1 VNGTRRRNALAPAAI
16 ALAWA
21 VLLLGCEGAGAIFY
35 GVGKVHLDRKRAP
48 IYITDHEN
56 EVVGCDFVKQVCA
69 DTAWGGFTLQ
79 EEAIQNLIGDLSHQ
93 AHQAGANVLLVRY
106 KSKSFIGTSVAGEA
120 YHCRNGRS
128 VPPSGQ

>member
-1 VNGTRRRNALAPAAI
+1 VILLWVAF
-16 ALAWA
+16 
-21 VLLLGCEGAGAIFY
+21 LLGCEGAGAVFY

-93 AHQAGANVLLVRY
+93 AHRAGADVLLVRY
-106 KSKSFIGTSVAGEA
+106 KSKSFIGASVAGEA
-120 YHCRNGRS
+120 YRCKNGRA
-128 VPPSGQ
+128 VPRSGQ